1 MGVVSTDTVSTD
13 PLTGRARTLTIWAG
27 WLIVAVSALHLAYF
41 LTRSLDFVPDWVS
54 GELWSVVAD
63 GDPMPQAQAYFWQ
76 LLGSFAVPLL
86 LVGLLL
92 VGFARAGRAL
102 PAYLSWALAGW
113 TLVCALVLLPSGFP
127 LLVVASVLL
136 VLARRG

>member
-1 MGVVSTDTVSTD
+1 M
-13 PLTGRARTLTIWAG
+13 
-27 WLIVAVSALHLAYF
+27 HLAFF
-41 LTRSLDFVPDWVS
+41 LVRSLDFVPDWVG
-54 GELWSVVAD
+54 GELWRVVPD

-92 VGFARAGRAL
+92 VRFARAGRAL
-102 PAYLSWALAGW
+102 PPFVTWTVAGW

-127 LLVVASVLL
+127 VLVVASVLL
-136 VLARRG
+136 VLGRARRG